1 MPIDSSCSA
10 AQVRALNDQFRR
22 TLTGGRLVITAG
34 VQALGPHRLL
44 QLLRCVR
51 IFEAFDQ
58 DNDPHGEHDFGAFT
72 EGGDRF
78 FWKIQYYD
86 TKLEYGSEDP
96 ADPNQTVRV
105 LTIMLADE
113 Y

>member
-1 MPIDSSCSA
+1 MSKESFTQADEI
-10 AQVRALNDQFRR
+10 RELNDDFRR

-34 VQALGPHRLL
+34 VQAFGPHRLL

-51 IFEAFDQ
+51 TFDAFDQ

-78 FWKIQYYD
+78 FWKIDYYD
-86 TKLEYGSEDP
+86 TKLEFGSEDP
-96 ADPNQTVRV
+96 ADPGK
-105 LTIMLADE
+105 TIRALSLMLAAE